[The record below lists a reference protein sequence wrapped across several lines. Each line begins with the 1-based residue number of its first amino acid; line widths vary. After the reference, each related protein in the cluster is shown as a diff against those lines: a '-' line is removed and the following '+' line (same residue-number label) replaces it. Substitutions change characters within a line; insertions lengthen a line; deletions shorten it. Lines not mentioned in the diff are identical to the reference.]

1 MSMMSV
7 ALSTLGMLSV
17 KDVLTQRPSSKRE
30 DEFVGD
36 KETLEKKILTG
47 SFAQGQEGGFKKI
60 CRALQNILVPP
71 TTAQRKSPS
80 FASVTANQFVLLGH
94 SRISEK

>member
-1 MSMMSV
+1 MSV
-7 ALSTLGMLSV
+7 ALSTLGKLSV
-17 KDVLTQRPSSKRE
+17 KDVLTQRPCSKRE

-36 KETLEKKILTG
+36 KETLEKNLTG
-47 SFAQGQEGGFKKI
+47 SFAQGHEGGFKKI

-80 FASVTANQFVLLGH
+80 FASVTANQSVLLGH
-94 SRISEK
+94 SRISKK